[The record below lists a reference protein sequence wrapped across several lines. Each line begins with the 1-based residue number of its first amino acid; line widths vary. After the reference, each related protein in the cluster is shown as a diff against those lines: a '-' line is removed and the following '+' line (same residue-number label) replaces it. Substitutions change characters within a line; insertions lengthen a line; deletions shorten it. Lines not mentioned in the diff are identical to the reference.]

1 MKTIAS
7 LLFLL
12 ILISTACEQQ
22 QTVSPI
28 VEKGVSL
35 KLATERNQKIS
46 KVAYTLYFEIPENK
60 SEPIPAT
67 LSLSFNLSDS
77 SQPLVLD
84 FKEKQGSL
92 SGVTI
97 GEASVPYDFTNEH
110 IVINPE
116 NLKKGKNQIDFSFTA
131 GDLSLNRNDDFL
143 YTLLV
148 PDRAR
153 TLFPVFDQPN
163 IKAKY
168 TLTLNIPQ
176 SWEAV
181 SNGKALNESTSGNRK
196 TVVFEETKVI
206 SSYLFAFATGKFSKR
221 TDEGSGMTMYYR
233 EQDQEKVDRNAPEI
247 FALHS
252 QSLQWLEEYT
262 GVAYPYNKFDFVL
275 IPPFQYGG
283 MEHPGNVFYRESTL
297 MLDKEATINQRL
309 RRASLIAHETAH
321 MWFGNLVTMDWFNDV
336 WLKEVFA
343 NQMASKIM
351 HPEFPEIDHE
361 LNFLLSYYP
370 RAMQV
375 DRTAGSHPIQQSLAN
390 LQNAGTLYGNII
402 YNKAPVVMRNLED
415 ILGEEAFK
423 DALTE
428 YLKTY
433 YEKNA
438 TWDDLISIMN
448 GYTEQDLSKWSSD
461 WVQGKGAPIYEYQVD
476 EQQSTISFMQK
487 QNIDDQ
493 IWPQKVSYT
502 SSHDVSKQY
511 QIFLDGKQVNAPF
524 QTGSQPSMINIDGRG
539 YGYFRISQTDWE
551 SQYETYGKSE
561 VAVTR
566 AAFWLNSWEGVLH
579 NDLQPMAVFGKL
591 MEAVSQEKNPLVI
604 AYNLNIMNTIFW
616 QYLDENEKSDLG
628 EQMEKQVLE
637 RIAREEDASIKK
649 TLYRNLVTLTYSKSG
664 GEKLYQIWNSK
675 GAEIGLS
682 LSESELVTLAYHVK
696 LREVEGTESILNEQL
711 LLLKNEDRV
720 KRMKFIIPALSA
732 DEAVRDAFFESL
744 KSPEN
749 RASEPWVIEAI
760 SFLHHPFRQKTSA
773 KHVEESLKMIEE
785 IQETGDIFFPARWL
799 ENTLGTY
806 QSAAVAKTVDTFLQ
820 NNPGL
825 SPKLKDKVLQAA
837 DMVSRTS
844 GISVDLE
851 E

>member
-1 MKTIAS
+1 MKTTAS

-12 ILISTACEQQ
+12 IFISTACEQQ
-22 QTVSPI
+22 QTELTI

-35 KLATERNQKIS
+35 QLATERKQKIS
-46 KVAYTLYFEIPENK
+46 DVVYKLFFEIPEDK
-60 SEPIPAT
+60 AEPIPAT
-67 LSLSFNLSDS
+67 LSLSFKLSDS

-84 FKEKQGSL
+84 FKEKKENLNSI
-92 SGVTI
+92 SI
-97 GEASVPYDFTNEH
+97 GETSVPYDFTNEH
-110 IVINPE
+110 VIINPE
-116 NLKKGKNQIDFSFTA
+116 NLKAGVNQLDFSFTA

-168 TLTLNIPQ
+168 ALTLSIPQ
-176 SWEAV
+176 NWEAV
-181 SNGKALNESTSGNRK
+181 SNGKALDERNSGNRK

-247 FALHS
+247 FAIHS
-252 QSLQWLEEYT
+252 KSLKWLEEYT
-262 GVAYPYNKFDFVL
+262 GVPYPYVKFDFVL

-297 MLDKEATINQRL
+297 MLDEGASINQKL

-351 HPEFPEIDHE
+351 NPEFPEIDHE

-370 RAMQV
+370 RAMKV
-375 DRTAGSHPIQQSLAN
+375 DRTAGSHPIQQPLGN

-402 YNKAPVVMRNLED
+402 YNKAPIIMRNLED

-438 TWDDLISIMN
+438 TWDDLISIMK
-448 GYTEQDLSKWSSD
+448 GYTEKDLSKWSSD
-461 WVQGKGAPIYEYQVD
+461 WVQVKGAPVYEYQVD
-476 EQQSTISFMQK
+476 EQKSVISFTQK
-487 QNIDDQ
+487 QDVGDQ
-493 IWPQKVSYT
+493 IWPQKIAYT
-502 SSHDVSKQY
+502 SSKDVGKQY
-511 QIFLDGKQVNAPF
+511 QVFLDRKQVNAPF
-524 QTGSQPSMINIDGRG
+524 QIGNQPSMINTDGRG
-539 YGYFRISQTDWE
+539 YGYFRVSQTDWE

-561 VAVTR
+561 KAITR

-579 NDLQPMAVFGKL
+579 NDLQPLLVFEKL

-604 AYNLNIMNTIFW
+604 ADNLNIMSTIFW
-616 QYLDENEKSDLG
+616 QYLDEEEKSKKG
-628 EQMEKQVLE
+628 EQVEKQLLE
-637 RIAREEDASIKK
+637 RILVEEDASIKK
-649 TLYRNLVTLTYSKSG
+649 TLYRNLISLTYSKSG
-664 GEKLYQIWNSK
+664 GEQLYEIWKSK
-675 GAEIGLS
+675 GSIIDLN

-696 LREVEGTESILNEQL
+696 LRQVEGANNVLNEQL
-711 LLLKNEDRV
+711 SLLKNVDRV

-732 DEAVRDAFFESL
+732 NEADRDAFFESL
-744 KSPEN
+744 KIPGN

-760 SFLHHPFRQKTSA
+760 SFLHHPLRQKTSA
-773 KHVEESLKMIEE
+773 KYVEESLQMIKE
-785 IQETGDIFFPARWL
+785 IQETGIPDVLDTISAAC
-799 ENTLGTY
+799 NTLSFSFGDKSGLFCRKVFTV
-806 QSAAVAKTVDTFLQ
+806 SATTTE
-820 NNPGL
+820 
-825 SPKLKDKVLQAA
+825 
-837 DMVSRTS
+837 R
-844 GISVDLE
+844 
-851 E
+851 